1 MTTYKANLSE
11 LIAPGFHQLYKKI
24 KTTLPGELW
33 LKGGRGSTKS
43 SFIALKIML
52 LLSQDKNAHAFIS
65 RRYDN
70 ELRDTVYGQM
80 MWAANKLNLDHV
92 WRFMVSPMQ
101 AVNIVTGQK
110 ILFRGVDNPLKA
122 KSINLGKGYIK
133 VFWAEECDQYAGMPE
148 LRSIM
153 QSVFRGQGGQQVAFF
168 SFNPPKSARS
178 WVNQEVKIP
187 KDGRVVHHSDYRTVP
202 VDWLGE
208 RFVADAEHLSKTNE
222 TAYRHE
228 YLGEEVGTGLEVFN
242 NVEIREIPDS
252 EIIEFNYIRQGLD
265 FGYAVDPVAFIRLH
279 YDRKRRT
286 VYLFREVSGI
296 GIGNRALD
304 ARVNDEERRSGT
316 LADREPKSIDELKD
330 YDWRI
335 RGAEKPPGSV
345 DHGTKWL
352 SELERIVID
361 PVRCPLASRE
371 FINYAL
377 ELNRSGDIISR
388 YPDKDNHI
396 LDATRYALSEDMRE
410 YRPSAYNVRTAARI

>member
-1 MTTYKANLSE
+1 M
-11 LIAPGFHQLYKKI
+11 
-24 KTTLPGELW
+24 
-33 LKGGRGSTKS
+33 
-43 SFIALKIML
+43 
-52 LLSQDKNAHAFIS
+52 
-65 RRYDN
+65 
-70 ELRDTVYGQM
+70 
-80 MWAANKLNLDHV
+80 
-92 WRFMVSPMQ
+92 
-101 AVNIVTGQK
+101 
-110 ILFRGVDNPLKA
+110 
-122 KSINLGKGYIK
+122 
-133 VFWAEECDQYAGMPE
+133 
-148 LRSIM
+148 
-153 QSVFRGQGGQQVAFF
+153 
-168 SFNPPKSARS
+168 
-178 WVNQEVKIP
+178 
-187 KDGRVVHHSDYRTVP
+187 
-202 VDWLGE
+202 GE
-208 RFVADAEHLSKTNE
+208 RFVSDAEHLSKTNE

-410 YRPSAYNVRTAARI
+410 YRPSASNVRTAARI